1 MGVKL
6 NRKIGPVNQTRDSF
20 RKIQAG
26 KTDEELSFI
35 IGQQAAVGMQIDM
48 LNSALYGAAGSLLSN
63 AASHNTPTA
72 ATIKTVDLVNGLALF
87 GDAGDRVKVWVMH
100 SKAYYDLVK
109 EQITANIY
117 GVSNFAVAQGSPVTL
132 NRPVLVTDSSA
143 LVVTGTPNT
152 YLTLGLTDAGL
163 IVENSEAEEMI
174 FQDVTGNENLSV
186 RMQGEFAYNLGV
198 KGFKWVIGSGTNP
211 TNAALATTANWAA
224 NRASVKDF
232 AGFVL
237 TTQ

>member
-1 MGVKL
+1 MSVKL

-48 LNSALYGAAGSLLSN
+48 LNSALYGAAGALLST
-63 AASHNTPTA
+63 ASSHNTPTA
-72 ATIKTVDLVNGLALF
+72 ATIKTSDLVTGLSLF
-87 GDAGDRVKVWVMH
+87 GDAADRVKVWVMH
-100 SKAYYDLVK
+100 SKPYYDLVQS
-109 EQITANIY
+109 QISDKIF
-117 GVSNFAVAQGSPVTL
+117 GVANFAVAQGTPITL
-132 NRPVLVTDSSA
+132 NRPVLVTDSPA
-143 LVVTGTPNT
+143 LLVTGTPNT

-198 KGFKWVIGSGTNP
+198 KGFKWVIGSGANP

-224 NRASVKDF
+224 SRASVKDF

-237 TTQ
+237 TTN